1 MKNQIKQHPISEG
14 GYTGPEITEVTKV
27 TKVKKRNTMSI
38 VLLITTFLFLGTS
51 IYLLSDNIERGKFS
65 DNLTT
70 KVIESESRYTDLDT
84 KYTATLAELESYKGR
99 NAELDSML
107 TVQENYVIGL
117 KANLNKERKNRQ
129 MSDAD
134 YKKHLA
140 ELDGVIA
147 ALNAKLETAQRE
159 NIVLTTQRDS
169 LGADIGMK
177 QTAITGLQ
185 TENTGLTKK
194 VTIASLLVP
203 VDVELVGSRFKTS
216 GKELVTYKAEKA
228 EQIRLCFNVPVD
240 NVAEAG
246 KKVFLIRIL
255 SPGGTVLS
263 VPEQGSGVFT
273 SAVKQEE
280 VQFTTSVTVDYNN
293 LEKGVCVHWTQKT
306 PYASGQYTSEIYQ
319 EGYLVGK
326 STFVMK

>member
-51 IYLLSDNIERGKFS
+51 VYLLSDNIQRGKVA

-70 KVIESESRYTDLDT
+70 KVIESEGRYTDLDS

-117 KANLNKERKNRQ
+117 KASLNKERKNHQ
-129 MSDAD
+129 ISDAD

-140 ELDGVIA
+140 ELDAVVID
-147 ALNAKLETAQRE
+147 LNAKLEVAQKQ
-159 NIVLTTQRDS
+159 NVVLTTQRDS
-169 LGADIGMK
+169 MGVDIGMK
-177 QTAITGLQ
+177 QTAITDLQ
-185 TENTGLTKK
+185 TANTGLTKK
-194 VTIASLLVP
+194 VTIASLLIP
-203 VDVELVGSRFKTS
+203 ANVELVGSRFKTS
-216 GKELVTYKAEKA
+216 GKELVTYKAEKS
-228 EQIRLCFNVPVD
+228 EQIRLCFNVPV
-240 NVAEAG
+240 NTNAEPG
-246 KKVFLIRIL
+246 SKVFMIRIL
-255 SPGGTVLS
+255 SPNGTVLA

-273 SAVKQEE
+273 TVKNEE
-280 VQFTTSVTVDYNN
+280 LPFTTSATVDYKND
-293 LEKGVCVHWTQKT
+293 EKAVCVHWTQKT
-306 PYASGQYTSEIYQ
+306 PYTTGNYKAEIYQ
-319 EGYLVGK
+319 DGYLVGK
-326 STFVMK
+326 SNFEMK